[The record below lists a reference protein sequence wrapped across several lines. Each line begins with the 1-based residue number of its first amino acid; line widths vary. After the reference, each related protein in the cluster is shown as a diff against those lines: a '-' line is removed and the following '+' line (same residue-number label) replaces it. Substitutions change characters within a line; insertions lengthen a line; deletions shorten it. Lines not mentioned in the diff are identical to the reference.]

1 MLNDTL
7 RQDLESL
14 RIDRQRGRWKP
25 SAGNSARRLA
35 LVIGISSLII
45 TGSGYF
51 LLSSAGKSKEVEVV
65 TVFRAVATP
74 EETILSASGH
84 VSARDKV
91 EIGSNASGIVEF
103 ICEQG
108 QVVQK
113 GQVVARLDDSE
124 LQAQMLQAKAGLSAA
139 QIKLT
144 ELQAGSRRQEI
155 AQARAGVAQ
164 VEARLKSARA
174 NLQRTQQLYN
184 AGLVS
189 RQALDD
195 AETQSDVAQAER
207 TTAASQYE
215 MVNLGPRS
223 EELDQA
229 RSQVELASANVQY
242 YAALLDKK
250 VIRAPISGIV
260 LERFVN
266 RGEMVTISFTGQDHG
281 SAALLTLADPNDLQ
295 VELDISEKDISKVA
309 LRQPARISLDAYADN
324 IYQGELVEFSP
335 KANREKGTVQ
345 IKVKVTHPDSRWR
358 PEMTAQVSLI
368 QERRPKQEQS
378 ELLIPKTAVM
388 SLGETS
394 FVFVVKDSRASAR
407 LVKTGREL
415 GGKVE
420 IVEGLQD
427 RDTVI
432 VSGRDHL
439 TDGEKIT
446 VKN

>member
-1 MLNDTL
+1 MLTDTL

-14 RIDRQRGRWKP
+14 KIDRQRGRWKP
-25 SAGNSARRLA
+25 SAISARRLGV
-35 LVIGISSLII
+35 VIAIASLMV

-51 LLSSAGKSKEVEVV
+51 ILSSTGKSKEVEVV
-65 TVFRAVATP
+65 RVFHAIATP
-74 EETILSASGH
+74 GDAILSASGH
-84 VSARDKV
+84 VSAHNKV
-91 EIGSNASGIVEF
+91 EIGSSASGIVEF

-124 LQAQMLQAKAGLSAA
+124 LRAQMLQAKAGLSAA
-139 QIKLT
+139 QIKLN
-144 ELQAGSRRQEI
+144 ELQSGSRQQEI
-155 AQARAGVAQ
+155 AQAKAGVAQ
-164 VEARLKSARA
+164 VEARLKSARVS
-174 NLQRTQQLYN
+174 LQRTQQLYN

-189 RQALDD
+189 RQALDE
-195 AETQSDVAQAER
+195 AETQSDVVQAEH
-207 TTAASQYE
+207 TTAANQYE

-223 EELDQA
+223 EELEQA
-229 RSQVELASANVQY
+229 RSQVELARANVQY

-250 VIRAPISGIV
+250 VVRAPISGIV

-309 LRQPARISLDAYADN
+309 QHQPARISLDAYADHT
-324 IYQGELVEFSP
+324 YQGELVEFSP

-345 IKVKVTHPDSRWR
+345 IKVKVNHTDSHWR

-368 QERRPKQEQS
+368 QEPQPKQEQS
-378 ELLIPKTAVM
+378 ALLIPKTALV
-388 SLGETS
+388 SLGEAS

-407 LVKTGREL
+407 AVKTGREL

-420 IVEGLQD
+420 VVEGLED
-427 RDTVI
+427 GDTVI
-432 VSGRDHL
+432 VNGQDHS
-439 TDGEKIT
+439 TDGEKVA